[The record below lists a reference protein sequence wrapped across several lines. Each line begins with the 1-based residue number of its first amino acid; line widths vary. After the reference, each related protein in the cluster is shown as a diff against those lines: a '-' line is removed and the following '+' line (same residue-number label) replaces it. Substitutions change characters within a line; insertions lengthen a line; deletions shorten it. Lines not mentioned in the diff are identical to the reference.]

1 MKKDIYRSNYDTSMI
16 NQIKLLNQEAAEQV
30 NLPLGSIAIFARFA
44 LIDVPTQSIARET
57 LHVLLDMVELLGL
70 EPPQVTVLT
79 GPVIV
84 DGVMSPSALKV
95 PHSLERPTSSPTFAL
110 ASARSRVFR
119 NWGKATADNRPIIA
133 TTIISSTR
141 VKAAFA
147 DVLVL
152 WILSIR
158 KNLTRGFSLDMGHN
172 QRWRGGRGGC

>member
-30 NLPLGSIAIFARFA
+30 NLPEGSIAIFARFA

-57 LHVLLDMVELLGL
+57 LHVLLDMVRLAGL
-70 EPPQVTVLT
+70 EPPQTIETVLFGVKT
-79 GPVIV
+79 V
-84 DGVMSPSALKV
+84 DDVMSASALKV

-110 ASARSRVFR
+110 ASARSRVLR

-133 TTIISSTR
+133 TTIMSSTK
-141 VKAAFA
+141 VKAAVA

-152 WILSIR
+152 
-158 KNLTRGFSLDMGHN
+158 
-172 QRWRGGRGGC
+172 

>member
-1 MKKDIYRSNYDTSMI
+1 MPNQDAAAPEQTSLPTEVI
-16 NQIKLLNQEAAEQV
+16 SIFVRFVV
-30 NLPLGSIAIFARFA
+30 NV
-44 LIDVPTQSIARET
+44 VPTQSIARET
-57 LHVLLDMVELLGL
+57 LHVLLDKVTVLGV
-70 EPPQVTVLT
+70 EPPQVTVLA

-84 DGVMSPSALKV
+84 DGVMSASALKV

-133 TTIISSTR
+133 TTIMSSTR

-152 WILSIR
+152 
-158 KNLTRGFSLDMGHN
+158 
-172 QRWRGGRGGC
+172 